1 MTSHDDQVNRQFG
14 PAASAYLTSTA
25 HAQGDDLS
33 KLSRIVQGKSAEVLD
48 LGCGAGHVSFAVAA
62 EVKTVTACDLSD
74 DMLAVVAAEA
84 AKRGLGNVATRQGI
98 AEALPFPD
106 RSFDYVLTRFSAHH
120 WSSLPQALAEMRRVL
135 KDDGR
140 VIVIDVVAPAAPLLD
155 THLQSVEL
163 LRDVSHVRN
172 YSVAEWT
179 RQLAAVG
186 LQLDASE
193 QWKLPLEFQAW
204 VTRIKTPQ
212 DRVAVIRGLLQGAPQ
227 EVRDYLRLQA
237 DCSFSIDV
245 AMFEA
250 SPAKLH
256 TR

>member
-25 HAQGDDLS
+25 HAQGADLD

-62 EVKTVTACDLSD
+62 GVNAVTACDLSD

-84 AKRGLGNVATRQGI
+84 AKRGLGNIATRQGI

-106 RSFDYVLTRFSAHH
+106 CSFDYVLTRFSAHH
-120 WSSLPQALAEMRRVL
+120 WNSLPQALAEMRRVL

-140 VIVIDVVAPAAPLLD
+140 VIVIDVVAPTAPLLD
-155 THLQSVEL
+155 THLQSIEL

-179 RQLAAVG
+179 RQLAAAG
-186 LQLDASE
+186 LQVDAGE

-212 DRVAVIRGLLQGAPQ
+212 ERVAVIRGLLQGAPQ

-250 SPAKLH
+250 SPLH
-256 TR
+256 

>member
-14 PAASAYLTSTA
+14 PAASAYLTSAA
-25 HAQGDDLS
+25 HAQGADLD
-33 KLSRIVQGKSAEVLD
+33 KLSRIVQGKSAAKVLD

-62 EVKTVTACDLSD
+62 QVSAVTAFDLSD
-74 DMLAVVAAEA
+74 EMLAVVAAEA
-84 AKRGLGNVATRQGI
+84 AKRGFDNIATQRGV

-120 WSSLPQALAEMRRVL
+120 WNDLPQALAEMRRVL
-135 KDDGR
+135 KDDGQ
-140 VIVIDVVAPAAPLLD
+140 VIVIDVTAPATPLLD
-155 THLQSVEL
+155 THLQSIEL

-172 YSVAEWT
+172 YSIAEWT
-179 RQLAAVG
+179 RQLVAAG
-186 LQLDASE
+186 LQIDAGE

-204 VTRIKTPQ
+204 VTRIKTPE

-227 EVRDYLRLQA
+227 EVRDYLALQA

-245 AMFEA
+245 AMFAA
-250 SPAKLH
+250 SPNLPA
-256 TR
+256 